1 MKIGWWC
8 SALFVFT
15 LLISSV
21 KCAEARPPVFSNY
34 SFKTAFEQAGQENK
48 IVVCDFTASWC
59 GPCHMMDK
67 ITWSDP
73 KVVEWLTSNAI
84 ALQID
89 VDRDPKIAQ
98 TLRVEAMPTIVVF
111 QPNQTKE
118 FDRKVGLRLPQEFL
132 PWLEATKGGIKVTDM
147 LKQKF
152 FKAISDNDLP
162 AEVNA
167 RMQLGDALLE
177 SKQYAEATEQF
188 DWLWTNYENDNTA
201 FADASHG
208 KVAPSIGE
216 LTTVYKPA
224 RLRFAKLR
232 DESENKSRG
241 DWIILNEV
249 LGDQQRTLDWFDHAK
264 DDPSQQGEILKQRHK
279 LETLF
284 EEKNRW
290 KEISMVTPT
299 PLEDLDQLSAGLS
312 QLKPAITERFDPLAE
327 KTAILYA
334 AFLQDGKEELANKIA
349 RKGLAEENTSRMRE
363 RLVAVAWAAFQPRL
377 IQLVWLWEAK
387 TMLIPP
393 WAPMVV
399 ALSIIIGAI
408 ILIFKLVE
416 KKLAKKS

>member
-1 MKIGWWC
+1 
-8 SALFVFT
+8 
-15 LLISSV
+15 
-21 KCAEARPPVFSNY
+21 
-34 SFKTAFEQAGQENK
+34 
-48 IVVCDFTASWC
+48 
-59 GPCHMMDK
+59 MMDK